1 MNQMT
6 EPTDQRRPTGP
17 PEPTGPDETETVS
30 GPGGESPDP
39 DFGDQPTIPDS
50 EK

>member
-6 EPTDQRRPTGP
+6 EPTDQRRPTEP
-17 PEPTGPDETETVS
+17 TEPEPVS

-39 DFGDQPTIPDS
+39 DFGDQPTIPDP
-50 EK
+50 ET

>member
-6 EPTDQRRPTGP
+6 EPTDQRRPT
-17 PEPTGPDETETVS
+17 EPTEPDETETVS

-39 DFGDQPTIPDS
+39 DFGEQPTIPDS
-50 EK
+50 QT